1 MSIHKN
7 RRKVEVC
14 HNCHNMLKPEDN
26 FCSNC
31 GQENHD
37 LKVGIGQ
44 LLYDVFEGIT
54 NFDTKFYNTAKSI
67 FSQPGKITKDFLE
80 GRRARYVPPIR
91 LYFIVSFVF
100 FIAFDELVEMGLNS
114 TNDVA
119 RGVIDGLKGDSKR
132 ADKDEDDEQES
143 NKKEDKSIQSQALK
157 AVRQKRE
164 DKSKEIA
171 NLNMELDSAI
181 AREDTSLQHTLEK
194 KIARDEKQ
202 LKTLDK
208 QTKLA
213 SQAKG
218 FIDYVSNFDISTDEI
233 LDEMNVE
240 REDTLRAII
249 DSLPEYKQRPVL
261 IEIQKQLALDS
272 IHTEAITEPAEDL
285 KAYFTERLGKKG
297 KIEYTLILHSLK
309 NNVKVPVWI
318 EGVKVFTKSSDGS
331 LQNRTYKKRLLSM
344 SNEDLD
350 SLIVKEEGSK
360 SAFAFLKRGLRR
372 NVTYYELAFDEDA
385 EKAIGEMVHFGVN
398 VISFMMFILMPL
410 VALMLKISYS
420 KRVHSLLWYPFKW
433 ISYSFKL
440 LKYTLTGGF
449 MRQKPFPTL
458 PKLFD
463 GQTRFYYEHLIF
475 SIHIHSIF
483 MLMLMIFVGIGLLV
497 GHWNIALSVAMIVFM
512 IYFAMSLKVVY
523 RQSWLKTIWKSMVLF
538 CMYCFTFTMVLGI
551 TGAIKFALQ

>member
-14 HNCHNMLKPEDN
+14 HNCHHILKPEDN
-26 FCSNC
+26 FCANC

-37 LKVGIGQ
+37 LKVGVGQ

-114 TNDVA
+114 TNDFA
-119 RGVIDGLKGDSKR
+119 RGVIDSLSGDSKR
-132 ADKDEDDEQES
+132 ADKNEDDEEES
-143 NKKEDKSIQSQALK
+143 NKKEDNSIQNQAIK
-157 AVRQKRE
+157 AIAEKRE
-164 DKSKEIA
+164 EKNKEITS
-171 NLNMELDSAI
+171 LNIELDSAI
-181 AREDTSLQHTLEK
+181 ANQDTSLQYTLEK
-194 KIARDEKQ
+194 KIERNEKQ
-202 LKTLDK
+202 IKTFNK
-208 QTKLA
+208 QIKLA

-218 FIDYVSNFDISTDEI
+218 FIDYVTNFDIAAYEI
-233 LDEMNVE
+233 LDEMNVD
-240 REDTLRAII
+240 RDDTLRVII

-272 IHTEAITEPAEDL
+272 VHTEAIKEPAEDL
-285 KAYFTERLGKKG
+285 KAYFTERMGKKG

-309 NNVKVPVWI
+309 NNVKVPLWI
-318 EGVKVFTKSSDGS
+318 EGVKVIAKSSDGS
-331 LQNRTYKKRLLSM
+331 LQNRTYKKRLLEM
-344 SNEDLD
+344 SNDELD
-350 SLIVKEEGSK
+350 SLIVKEEKGK
-360 SAFAFLKRGLRR
+360 STLAFLKRGLRR

-420 KRVHSLLWYPFKW
+420 KRIHSAIWYPFKW
-433 ISYSFKL
+433 VKYLFRL
-440 LKYTLTGGF
+440 LKYALTGGF
-449 MRQKPFPTL
+449 MRQKPFPEM
-458 PKLFD
+458 PKLFE

-483 MLMLMIFVGIGLLV
+483 MLMLMIFIGIGIIV
-497 GHWNIALSVAMIVFM
+497 GHWNIALSIALIVFM